1 MLTYIIILS
10 LFLIWTIFNSFFMP
24 EIKKQRI
31 HHNKLVSILIPL
43 RNEED
48 NVMELITSL
57 KKLTYQN
64 LEFYLLDDQSSDRT
78 SLIIKSLISNDK
90 RFTLLYGTVLPQG
103 WTGKVHACNQLS
115 KKAKGDYFLFLDADI
130 RLNPDVIQSVIHMLD
145 KQKGHLITGFPRFP
159 VQHLLEKWLVP
170 MQHFLIYFHLPLLLA
185 NYTQMSSAAAAH
197 GSFML
202 FERQAY
208 FTIGGHETIKNS
220 LLDDVHLARIMKKQG
235 YKVILLNIT
244 SFVTCYMYKS
254 NKEVWEGFKK
264 NTFIGIGRSRFLAII
279 LISFYFC
286 FYIFPGLL
294 VVYEVY
300 NLLVKDYITIF
311 NILPYILIVSQKGFV
326 DRKTKQNASIS
337 FAMPIIAT
345 FFISLLI
352 SSMESSIMKKGYMWK
367 GRKYH

>member
-1 MLTYIIILS
+1 MLIYIIILS

-24 EIKKQRI
+24 ELTKQRI

-48 NVMELITSL
+48 NVIELIQSL

-64 LEFYLLDDQSSDRT
+64 LEFYLLDDQSTDLT
-78 SLIIKSLISNDK
+78 SSYIKSSILNNK
-90 RFTLLYGTVLPQG
+90 RFTLLYGTELPEG
-103 WTGKVHACNQLS
+103 WTGKVHACKQLS
-115 KKAKGDYFLFLDADI
+115 KHAKGDYLLFLDADV
-130 RLNPDVIQSVIHMLD
+130 RLNPDVIQSVIHMLE

-159 VQHLLEKWLVP
+159 VHHILEKWLVP
-170 MQHFLIYFHLPLLLA
+170 MQHFLIYFHLPLFLA
-185 NYTQMSSAAAAH
+185 NYTQMSSATAAH

-208 FTIGGHETIKNS
+208 FNIGGHEAIKNS

-235 YKVILLNIT
+235 YKVILSNIT
-244 SFVTCYMYKS
+244 SFVTCYMYKN

-264 NTFIGIGRSRFLAII
+264 NTFIGIGRSRFFAFI

-286 FYIFPGLL
+286 FFIFPGFL
-294 VVYEVY
+294 VIYEVY
-300 NLLVKDYITIF
+300 NFMAKNYITIS
-311 NILPYILIVSQKGFV
+311 NIFPYLLIVIQKGFV
-326 DRKTKQNASIS
+326 DRKNKQNVSTS
-337 FAMPIIAT
+337 FAMPLIAVS
-345 FFISLLI
+345 FIALLI
-352 SSMESSIMKKGYMWK
+352 SSMVSSIRKKGYMWK